1 MPISWSINLVIL
13 SVLIAMFGSFTALS
27 HAERMRESKGYQAT
41 VWMVAGGITLGMA
54 IWSMH
59 FIGMLAFHL
68 PIPLGYDTRLTF
80 ISILPAIAAALLG
93 FHLLKSPKLQISK
106 IIVGGFFMGIGIT
119 AMHYTG
125 MAALKMQPAISYSPA
140 IFGLSIVIAITAA
153 IGALLI
159 VYGGE
164 KTSLHPLMQHMIG
177 AVIMG
182 FAIAGMHYTAMAG
195 AEFVPGSI
203 CSVGALKIEP
213 NLLALI
219 ITSGCFLLFSGGSF
233 ANLLDRH
240 MALDYMREAHAQL
253 EAQQAELR
261 IAASAFEVQ
270 EGILVTDADNVI
282 LRINTSFTKLTV
294 FNPEDVLG
302 KTTKILISERHAELF
317 YKDILKSL
325 KHKKSWIG
333 EVWSKR
339 KDGEINPYRLTITA
353 VNNPHGYVTNYVA
366 AISDISE
373 FKKAQESILQ
383 LAFHDPLTHL
393 PNRRL
398 LQDRLQQ
405 AMVGSMRNRHQGA
418 VMFIDLDHFKTLND
432 SLGHDYG
439 DMLLIEVANRLKNS
453 VREGD
458 TVTRLGGDEF
468 VVMLEDLSEDAKEA
482 TLKVKSVAN
491 KIIKIINEAYSLQ
504 GYSYHISC
512 SIGICLFSGNTL
524 SVDKLLKQAD
534 AAMYKA
540 KKSGRNALR
549 FYSPSMEKSM
559 GNTLDSKSAYISN

>member
-1 MPISWSINLVIL
+1 MPISWSINLVVL

-41 VWMVAGGITLGMA
+41 VWMVAGGVTLGMA

-68 PIPLGYDTRLTF
+68 PIPLGYDIRLTF

-93 FHLLKSPKLQISK
+93 FYLLRSPKLQISK
-106 IIVGGFFMGIGIT
+106 IVFGGFLMGIGIT

-125 MAALKMQPAISYSPA
+125 MAALKMLPEISYNPA
-140 IFGLSIVIAITAA
+140 IFALSIVIAITAA

-164 KTSLHPLMQHMIG
+164 KTSLHPLIQHMVG

-195 AEFVPGSI
+195 AEFAPGSI

-270 EGILVTDADNVI
+270 EGILVTDANNVI
-282 LRINTSFTKLTV
+282 LRINKSFTQLTGYNSEEV
-294 FNPEDVLG
+294 IG
-302 KTTKILISERHAELF
+302 KTTKILISKQHNARF
-317 YKDILKSL
+317 YRDILEAL
-325 KHKKSWIG
+325 QQEKSWVG

-339 KDGEINPYRLTITA
+339 KDGVTNPYRLTITA
-353 VNNPHGYVTNYVA
+353 VSNPHGDITNYVA

-373 FKKAQESILQ
+373 FKKAQENILQ
-383 LAFHDPLTHL
+383 LAFHDSLTKL

-398 LQDRLQQ
+398 LQDRMQQ
-405 AMVGSMRNRHQGA
+405 AMAGSTRNHHHGA
-418 VMFIDLDHFKTLND
+418 IMFIDLDHFKTLND
-432 SLGHDYG
+432 TLGHDFG
-439 DMLLIEVANRLKNS
+439 DMLLIEVANRLRQC

-468 VVMLEDLSEDAKEA
+468 VVMLEGLSIDSKLAVSKA
-482 TLKVKSVAN
+482 KSVGK
-491 KIIKIINEAYSLQ
+491 KIIQVINQPYSLQ
-504 GYSYHISC
+504 DHSYQIGC
-512 SIGICLFSGNTL
+512 SIGICMFCGNEL
-524 SVDKLLKQAD
+524 SVDDLLKQAD
-534 AAMYKA
+534 MAMYKS

-549 FYSPSMEKSM
+549 LFSPSMTKNRE
-559 GNTLDSKSAYISN
+559 LSAPVNSI